1 MKKLSPATLVAYA
14 LAAAA
19 LALFA
24 YAQFFSTSPSRD
36 PGKLRAAVEA
46 AARYISVTELR
57 GDDAWVATQGA
68 MQLGPTF
75 RIWAET
81 IDVSSGVA
89 TDLER
94 DPLEGASGRG
104 VEGHLWNLRWIEPI
118 ALPPLDPPAIP
129 SLVPVSTTLSDEDIL
144 ALIRIMAQAVAC
156 HRLGAADL
164 QAWVD
169 ELRRE
174 TSGYLLTHQLIA
186 LLLGRHQ
193 GCIDAETAEPIRADL
208 TRRLFL
214 EQSMDRRGIDDLS
227 LERLAILCF
236 AQVCDWLQDE
246 WIDEVIRTQQP
257 SGSWGAETNAHVNE
271 RVIAREEHSAALGFY
286 VLASVWQQRFADEA
300 PPRVP
305 PRN

>member
-1 MKKLSPATLVAYA
+1 MKKLSPATLVAAA

-19 LALFA
+19 LVLLV
-24 YAQFFSTSPSRD
+24 YSQFFSVRPSRD
-36 PGKLRAAVEA
+36 ASRLRASLEA
-46 AARYISVTELR
+46 AARYLGATELR

-81 IDVSSGVA
+81 INVSPSVE

-104 VEGHLWNLRWIEPI
+104 VEGHLWNLRWIEPL
-118 ALPPLDPPAIP
+118 ALPPLDSPALP
-129 SLVPVSTTLSDEDIL
+129 SLAAVSTTLSDEDIL

-193 GCIDAETAEPIRADL
+193 GCIDAETADPIRADL
-208 TRRLFL
+208 SRRLFL

-236 AQVCDWLQDE
+236 AQVCHWLQDD

-257 SGSWGAETNAHVNE
+257 SGSWGADTNAHVNE
-271 RVIAREEHSAALGFY
+271 RVLAREEHSAALGFY
-286 VLASVWQQRFADEA
+286 LLASVWQQRFADER

-305 PRN
+305 QRN